1 MKMCLC
7 FCCCSVLSFSYCM
20 ICYRYFIERERK
32 KNKQDKQTNKTP
44 FLFIACLNF
53 IFRQVEKLSHIF
65 QILWNN
71 FKMSLRDNN
80 TMETTLLDLPVRNS
94 VCAVTR
100 DGLAVRGLMTKKT
113 ASSYTKSTHMAARK
127 AGSCLALGIWIMC
140 KFSV

>member
-1 MKMCLC
+1 MTSSKEN
-7 FCCCSVLSFSYCM
+7 M
-20 ICYRYFIERERK
+20 IVTQRIYKRK
-32 KNKQDKQTNKTP
+32 QQQEKQTNKQTKTP
-44 FLFIACLNF
+44 FLLFYSMLLNY

-94 VCAVTR
+94 VSAVTR
-100 DGLAVRGLMTKKT
+100 DGLAVRDLMIRKT
-113 ASSYTKSTHMAARK
+113 ASSYTKSIHMAARK